1 MVPVEISKT
10 SSSTGEAAQI
20 GPGQLATADVG
31 VRTIA
36 TTTLLSAR
44 FLMGY
49 AAAIGD
55 SNPIYYDDTAEGG
68 VAAHPGI
75 CFSLQWKSRF
85 KPDRTLNTRAAPF
98 AVHASTD
105 LRIHRPFRMGDA
117 ITTQG
122 GVVAMHQIPPGV
134 FAIDRY
140 QMTDSMGRLVAELD
154 YNGITRGA
162 TLDTSRTSVAEA
174 DADIL
179 PQPVPGQALPAQP
192 TWSQAIPITAYA
204 AQQYTECAQIY
215 NPIHTEPSVALAA
228 GLPDIILHGSA
239 TQSMA
244 LSSIVDREFAGD
256 AQRLTRVCGQ
266 LRAMVLMDSHIQ
278 VDCLG
283 IELQSMGKVVFYQVR
298 NAQGQ
303 LAIANGVIVGLA

>member
-1 MVPVEISKT
+1 MVPVETSKISSAVAG
-10 SSSTGEAAQI
+10 SSQI
-20 GPGQLATADVG
+20 GPGELSTADVG

-55 SNPIYYDDTAEGG
+55 ANAAYYDDTAEHG

-85 KPDRTLNTRAAPF
+85 KPDRVLNTRAAPF
-98 AVHASTD
+98 GVHASTD

-122 GVVAMHQIPPGV
+122 SVVAMRKIPPGV

-162 TLDTSRTSVAEA
+162 TLDSPQSSVALA
-174 DADIL
+174 DANSL
-179 PQPVPGQALPAQP
+179 PQPVPSEALSAQP
-192 TWSQAIPITAYA
+192 AWSQEIPITAYA

-244 LSSIVDREFAGD
+244 LSAVVDREFAGD
-256 AQRLTRVCGQ
+256 ARCLTRVCGQ

-283 IELQSMGKVVFYQVR
+283 VELQSVGKVVFYQVR
-298 NAQGQ
+298 NADGQ
-303 LAIANGVIVGLA
+303 LAITNGVIVGSA